1 MVRRIDY
8 YFSMVSPWAYIG
20 HPVFVAIARRRAAQI
35 VYRPVPLS
43 EVFFETGGLP
53 LAKRHPARQAYR
65 MMELQRWREKRGLA
79 FHLSPKFWPFD
90 ADLANRVVIAAAA
103 EADPARLVQEAFNG
117 VWENEQNLADAAV
130 LAALLRRAGF
140 DPDATLR
147 RADWRR
153 AAPPT
158 SAIASRRSRPAPSVR
173 RATCSTARCSGART
187 ASSCSTTRWRAA
199 ARLSP
204 PARDGAGRRTR

>member
-147 RADWRR
+147 RADSAESR
-153 AAPPT
+153 AAYERNRLE
-158 SAIASRRSRPAPSVR
+158 AIAAGAFGSPCYVLDGEVFWGQDRLELLDDALASGRAPFSARP
-173 RATCSTARCSGART
+173 
-187 ASSCSTTRWRAA
+187 
-199 ARLSP
+199 
-204 PARDGAGRRTR
+204 